1 MTIKDFFKMREWIM
15 NGGSCYVFNSECGLL
30 MWLLRHS
37 KVRCEYA
44 CVDQECCV
52 IFPHVGL

>member
-1 MTIKDFFKMREWIM
+1 MTIQDFAKMREWILRG
-15 NGGSCYVFNSECGLL
+15 NSCFVYISECSLL

-37 KVRCEYA
+37 KVPCEYMHY
-44 CVDQECCV
+44 DQETCV

>member
-1 MTIKDFFKMREWIM
+1 MTIQDFIKLRSWILRGNSCHVFM
-15 NGGSCYVFNSECGLL
+15 NQCGLI

-37 KVRCEYA
+37 KVRCEWAVY
-44 CVDQECCV
+44 DNNTCV